1 MANFPKDRFD
11 ELPDDVQRVG
21 AHRAPPSRARGWIA
35 FGWAALATVILVAGG
50 IFALSVV
57 NEDFRLPFLQAEEE
71 EPSLAPTETDPP
83 EAEPALDPEVAITV
97 LNGTPM
103 AGLATTVGDDLVEK
117 GWGGAALG
125 IGSRANASD
134 RDIDDTVIY
143 YSDPSLE
150 GAARQLVIDLGVGE
164 VRLSEDYPTSPITV
178 VLGADYRPVTPSE
191 PAEE

>member
-11 ELPDDVQRVG
+11 ELPEGVQRVG
-21 AHRAPPSRARGWIA
+21 AHRAPASRARAWIGL
-35 FGWAALATVILVAGG
+35 GWAALATVVLVAAGV
-50 IFALSVV
+50 FALSVI
-57 NEDFRLPFLQAEEE
+57 NEDFRLPFFQAEEE
-71 EPSLAPTETDPP
+71 EPTLAPTVTEEP

-103 AGLATTVGDDLVEK
+103 AGLATTVGDELVAK

-125 IGSRANASD
+125 TGSRANASD

-143 YSDPSLE
+143 YNDPSLE

-164 VRLSEDYPTSPITV
+164 VRLSDDFPTSPITV

>member
-11 ELPDDVQRVG
+11 EIPDGVQRVG
-21 AHRAPPSRARGWIA
+21 AHRAPASRARGWIG
-35 FGWAALATVILVAGG
+35 FGWAALATLVLVVVGV
-50 IFALSVV
+50 FALSLL
-57 NEDFRLPFLQAEEE
+57 NEDFRLPFFQAQEE
-71 EPSLAPTETDPP
+71 EPSVAPTVSDEP

-103 AGLATTVGDDLVEK
+103 AGLATTVGDELVAK

-134 RDIDDTVIY
+134 RDIDDTVVY
-143 YSDPSLE
+143 YGDPSLE

-164 VRLSEDYPTSPITV
+164 IRLSDDFPNSPVTI

-191 PAEE
+191 PEE

>member
-1 MANFPKDRFD
+1 
-11 ELPDDVQRVG
+11 
-21 AHRAPPSRARGWIA
+21 
-35 FGWAALATVILVAGG
+35 
-50 IFALSVV
+50 
-57 NEDFRLPFLQAEEE
+57 LQAEEE
-71 EPSLAPTETDPP
+71 EPSLAPTETEPP

-103 AGLATTVGDDLVEK
+103 AGLATTVGDDLVAK
-117 GWGGAALG
+117 GWGGAARG

-150 GAARQLVIDLGVGE
+150 GAARQLVLDLGVGE